1 MNNIFEQIRD
11 YILSDGDLIVVS
23 HFSPDGDAI
32 GSLLAFG
39 EILKQLNNDY
49 ILAID
54 DTLPQKYNFLPGF
67 NQIRNTQESPI
78 NRVFE
83 RVVILDAG
91 SLPRIGSVK
100 SCINKQT
107 RILNIDHHFT
117 GPSYGDINYIDV
129 DASATAEILYGLC
142 NFLDIEFTPRI
153 IYGLYVGILT
163 DTGRFR
169 FSNTSARSM
178 EICGDLI
185 SKGVDPSWVTENV
198 YYNHPF
204 EYLQTLAEVLL
215 NMKLYFNGLACIIS
229 LDQNEKIK
237 DTDGFVEYASSV
249 KGVALAAFIYER
261 EARYYK
267 ISLRSRSRIDVSEVA
282 KKFGGGGHKKAA
294 GFLYRGGKDDLIQ
307 NLLDEFEW
315 QIKIRN
321 IQPDNSLFEQP
332 QEDI

>member
-1 MNNIFEQIRD
+1 MNSIFEQIRD

-23 HFSPDGDAI
+23 HFYPDGDAI

-39 EILKQLNNDY
+39 DILKQLNNDFV
-49 ILAID
+49 LAID
-54 DTLPQKYNFLPGF
+54 DKLPEKYSFLPGF
-67 NQIRNTQESPI
+67 NQIRNTQENPI
-78 NRVFE
+78 NKIFE

-91 SLPRIGSVK
+91 ALPRIGSVK
-100 SCINKQT
+100 SCISKQT

-117 GPSYGDINYIDV
+117 GPSYGDINYVDV

-142 NFLDIEFTPRI
+142 NFLDIEFTQQI

-169 FSNTSARSM
+169 FSNSSALAM
-178 EICGDLI
+178 EICSDLL
-185 SKGVDPSWVTENV
+185 SKGVDPGWVTENV
-198 YYNHPF
+198 YYNLPF
-204 EYLQTLAEVLL
+204 DYVLTLSEVLS
-215 NMKLYFNGLACIIS
+215 NMKLYVNGLVCIIS
-229 LDQNEKIK
+229 LDKNEKIR

-249 KGVALAAFIYER
+249 KGVALAAFICER

-282 KKFGGGGHKKAA
+282 KKFGGGGHRKAA

-315 QIKIRN
+315 QIKICK
-321 IQPDNSLFEQP
+321 IQPDNSLYEQP